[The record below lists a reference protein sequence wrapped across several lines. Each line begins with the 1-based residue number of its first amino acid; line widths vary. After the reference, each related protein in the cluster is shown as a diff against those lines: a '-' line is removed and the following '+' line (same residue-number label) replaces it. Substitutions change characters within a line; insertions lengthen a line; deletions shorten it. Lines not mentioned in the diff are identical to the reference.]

1 MHLAE
6 LNIAK
11 LRYGKG
17 DPRAAEFFDNLD
29 RINGLGERMPGFI
42 WRLKDDEGNATGFEV
57 NEDPMVIANLTV
69 WEGVEALEKFVW
81 QTVHNT
87 GFYRKRSEWFEKM
100 DKPHFVMWWVEEG
113 HLPDLK
119 EAMGRLAHLTERGP
133 SNLAFGW
140 ARTPGAQLWRNARCG

>member
-11 LRYGKG
+11 LRYEKG

-42 WRLKDDEGNATGFEV
+42 WRLKDEEGNATAFEV

-119 EAMGRLAHLTERGP
+119 EALGRLAHLTEHGP
-133 SNLAFGW
+133 SDLAFGW
-140 ARTPGAQLWRNARCG
+140 AQTPGAQLWRNARCG